1 MLKYTPGFALILA
14 IILPAWFIQ
23 DQITVNGRTVVSA
36 IAIVILLG
44 ILIRNLIGVPDGC
57 KPGTRFAM
65 NKVLRVGIALMGA
78 QLSLGQVVTTGA
90 AAVLVE
96 ATRNI
101 RRVA

>member
-14 IILPAWFIQ
+14 ISLPAWFIQ

-57 KPGTRFAM
+57 KPGTRP
-65 NKVLRVGIALMGA
+65 K
-78 QLSLGQVVTTGA
+78 
-90 AAVLVE
+90 
-96 ATRNI
+96 ATPTRKPAKKKK
-101 RRVA
+101 RTSSSMVYT